1 MAEVRGGRPS
11 GSEKATVKPKEF
23 TLKNEAGLAEQG
35 FSPYEIEGG
44 RKLVQARKFLFEKP
58 KNKADFKALESWLR
72 NKRENPTA
80 RKFQHLLEQAA
91 ALKRISKPEIRQQA
105 EAYMQKALS
114 QRAESG
120 PSGELLHALGQSLL
134 GNEMEVTDPRVA
146 KLLEALKQEEP
157 VDGRTVSPVAAV
169 TSPNI
174 TQSTR
179 QEWWE
184 KRVGPVVDFADW
196 LNQQKSQENQPE
208 DRPESEEKSQ
218 GEEGKHQPPQRSKD
232 HKPSMDDKKVAKEKG
247 EEKIADFTVTP
258 GTKGFYEINSWQKW
272 NGKNWASVAT
282 DTEYKK
288 TVKKGGLS
296 STITGVAG
304 GNETPIPLKENRV
317 VSKDSLAG
325 LKKQGFK
332 ITADSSG
339 HVFITSPKGNE
350 QFSAKTEEGDAVKY
364 SSWYKD
370 LVVKPD
376 LTSAPVQ
383 VKVELDR
390 IMAAT
395 NKTVDRAKMWQGF
408 VQKWLTYA
416 NDSKWN
422 DVYQKSPDYF
432 SAVLKGRMADC
443 DVANTVFLLGCA
455 HMGIDGELVGGYE
468 VQKLD
473 GAEAKLT
480 PNDLHAISRI
490 YDQETKQLVVFD
502 ATPSDPNQKKE
513 KGEEEDNEGGDSGG
527 AERKP
532 VNEEEGE
539 GSALDEQEQDIPGEK
554 EIKKMERDIEDR
566 EKAEREAAS
575 RKVEAEEFG
584 RDAGCS
590 EKEAQ
595 EVLDEIQE
603 AMKTSGEGD
612 SPIVDRLLDQFK
624 RLIQELTIS
633 RSTAMPSVQQSM
645 GEDLIDP
652 VEGYVSVKA
661 GAMDP
666 SGFAR
671 TREINEKIQHYGG
684 FRLVIVNDRS
694 GSTDSPINIR
704 DKSSRSGWRISS
716 VIKEERKV
724 NYLVLEALSM
734 FQKLAKQQQST
745 MAPPPLNIE
754 TQILGFPG
762 DSYGIPVT
770 EIKPLSKE
778 LTNKDRLATHRAL
791 STSGGSTPDGD
802 ALRWIREQLSE
813 SDLKRLKSKDL
824 LMIVIVNADGGS
836 NDSSQV
842 ERELRQLNNL
852 GVIVKGRGLGESV
865 TQIID
870 TYAPDGSCGSID
882 SYPEFVAQEIIEA
895 VQRLA
900 PKRVGRVT

>member
-1 MAEVRGGRPS
+1 MGRP
-11 GSEKATVKPKEF
+11 GGPEKAGVKPKEF
-23 TLKNEAGLAEQG
+23 TLKNEDGLAEQG

-44 RKLVQARKFLFEKP
+44 RKLEQARKFLFEKP
-58 KNKADFKALESWLR
+58 KNKTDLKALESWLKS
-72 NKRENPTA
+72 KRENPTA

-91 ALKRISKPEIRQQA
+91 ALKRINKPELRQQA

-114 QRAESG
+114 LRAESG

-146 KLLEALKQEEP
+146 KLLEALKQEET
-157 VDGRTVSPVAAV
+157 VESRTVSPVAAV

-179 QEWWE
+179 QEWWN
-184 KRVGPVVDFADW
+184 KRVGQVVNFADW
-196 LNQQKSQENQPE
+196 LSQQKPQENQPE
-208 DRPESEEKSQ
+208 DQSESEEKSQ
-218 GEEGKHQPPQRSKD
+218 GEEGEHQPPQRSKD
-232 HKPSMDDKKVAKEKG
+232 HKPSMDDKKEAKEKG
-247 EEKIADFTVTP
+247 EEKIADFTVAP

-272 NGKNWASVAT
+272 DGKKWGAVAT
-282 DTEYKK
+282 DTEYKRAAR
-288 TVKKGGLS
+288 KGGV
-296 STITGVAG
+296 STTTTGVAG
-304 GNETPIPLKENRV
+304 GNETPIPLKENCV
-317 VSKDSLAG
+317 ISKDSLAG

-339 HVFITSPKGNE
+339 HLFITSPKGNE
-350 QFSAKTEEGDAVKY
+350 QFSAKIEEGDAIKY

-370 LVVKPD
+370 LVAKPD
-376 LTSAPVQ
+376 LTLAPVQ
-383 VKVELDR
+383 VKAELER

-432 SAVLKGRMADC
+432 SAVAKGRMADC
-443 DVANTVFLLGCA
+443 DVANTFFLLGCA
-455 HMGIDGELVGGYE
+455 HMGMDGELVGGYE
-468 VQKLD
+468 IQKLD
-473 GAEAKLT
+473 GMEAKLT

-502 ATPSDPNQKKE
+502 ATPADPNQKKE
-513 KGEEEDNEGGDSGG
+513 KSEEEDGEGGDSGE

-532 VNEEEGE
+532 IDEEEGE

-575 RKVEAEEFG
+575 RKVEAEEFA

-603 AMKTSGEGD
+603 AMGTRSEGD

-624 RLIQELTIS
+624 RLIQELTIP
-633 RSTAMPSVQQSM
+633 RSTAMPSVPQSM
-645 GEDLIDP
+645 GEDLTDV
-652 VEGYVSVKA
+652 VEAYASVRA

-666 SGFAR
+666 SGFSR
-671 TREINEKIQHYGG
+671 SREINEKIQHYGG

-694 GSTDSPINIR
+694 GSTDSPINIK
-704 DKSSRSGWRISS
+704 DKSAKNGWRMSS
-716 VIKEERKV
+716 IIKEERKV
-724 NYLVLEALSM
+724 NYLVLEALAM

-762 DSYGIPVT
+762 DNYGIPVT

-791 STSGGSTPDGD
+791 STSGGGTPDGD
-802 ALRWIREQLSE
+802 ALRWVREQLSE
-813 SDLKRLKSKDL
+813 DDLKRLKSKDL

-836 NDSSQV
+836 DNSDQV
-842 ERELRQLNNL
+842 RRELDRLSGL

-882 SYPEFVAQEIIEA
+882 SYPEFVAKEIIEA

>member
-44 RKLVQARKFLFEKP
+44 RKLEQARKFLFEKP

-146 KLLEALKQEEP
+146 KLLEALKQEES

-196 LNQQKSQENQPE
+196 LNQQKPQENQPE

-232 HKPSMDDKKVAKEKG
+232 HKPSMDDKKEVKEKG

-350 QFSAKTEEGDAVKY
+350 QFSVKTEEGDAVKY

-370 LVVKPD
+370 LLVKPD

-383 VKVELDR
+383 VKAELDR
-390 IMAAT
+390 IMATT

-513 KGEEEDNEGGDSGG
+513 KGEEEDSEGGDSGG

-624 RLIQELTIS
+624 RLIQELTIP

-704 DKSSRSGWRISS
+704 DKNAKNGWRISS

-770 EIKPLSKE
+770 EIKTLSKE

-836 NDSSQV
+836 DDSSQV

-870 TYAPDGSCGSID
+870 TYPPDGSCGSID